1 MSRKLGTGVRKR
13 HGPRGQACS
22 RPEAAMRRLLSVD
35 VPPSYLAKAR
45 DCPGPPIGGV
55 SPAGLNRKRKT
66 CSEVFFR
73 PARTS
78 AGSDNHTLTPSQTR
92 RKGGRYGNRPSYAW
106 AVRLR
111 PHCFDRPDVG
121 RSLPPLSRGP
131 HSVRGPEGRGARPP
145 EAAAGRGRLRKAGE
159 VVSAGAWV
167 YRARRRFMGPEK

>member
-92 RKGGRYGNRPSYAW
+92 RKGGRYGNRPSYAF
-106 AVRLR
+106 R
-111 PHCFDRPDVG
+111 PRPRRPRSSPARSCGGARAAAQG
-121 RSLPPLSRGP
+121 RRSSFGGRVSLPRSTAIHG
-131 HSVRGPEGRGARPP
+131 S
-145 EAAAGRGRLRKAGE
+145 
-159 VVSAGAWV
+159 
-167 YRARRRFMGPEK
+167 